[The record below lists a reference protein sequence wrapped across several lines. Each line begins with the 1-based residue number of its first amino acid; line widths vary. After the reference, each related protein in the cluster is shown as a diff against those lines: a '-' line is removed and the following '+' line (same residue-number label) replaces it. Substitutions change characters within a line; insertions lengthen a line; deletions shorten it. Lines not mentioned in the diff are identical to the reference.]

1 MGAIALKKHCKPSGE
16 RYLNHIEDRMTV
28 RSISAI
34 TLSVADMPRSV
45 DFYRSTIGLNLLYGE
60 GNDSFVSFQIGT
72 GFLNLISNINTKI
85 HWWGRVI
92 IYVDHVDALYNKI
105 LASGWHMSSC
115 PQDASWGERY
125 FHVMDPDG
133 HELSFASPIMN
144 G

>member
-1 MGAIALKKHCKPSGE
+1 
-16 RYLNHIEDRMTV
+16 MTV

-45 DFYRSTIGLNLLYGE
+45 EFYRSTIGLNLLYGE
-60 GNDSFVSFQIGT
+60 GTDSFVSFQIGT

-133 HELSFASPIMN
+133 HELSFASPIIN
-144 G
+144 R